1 MTPRQASEICQ
12 IPLDD
17 LDLTGLPPR
26 GTPEFEQAVVEIAL
40 LGRNGLEINKPSL
53 RFTLQHL
60 EGEFSGLALL
70 AYMHVGFRMF
80 DAKGDAGTGLDR
92 EYEAA
97 VRMRR
102 ER

>member
-1 MTPRQASEICQ
+1 MRAHPGLRKDGVCGA
-12 IPLDD
+12 
-17 LDLTGLPPR
+17 LT
-26 GTPEFEQAVVEIAL
+26 Q
-40 LGRNGLEINKPSL
+40 N
-53 RFTLQHL
+53 L

-97 VRMRR
+97 VKMRR